1 MPIRKETLV
10 TGEVYHIFNKS
21 IAGFK
26 IFNNQPD
33 FSRIVEV
40 IRYYQKEKPSI
51 CFSNFIKA
59 KQDFSHKILAGEK
72 VVEIIAYCV
81 MPTHLHLVLKQ
92 LKDNGITLFISNVLN
107 SYARYFNIKCKR
119 KGPLWQG
126 RFKNVLV
133 ENEEQLLHLT
143 RYIHLNPVTEYLVN
157 KPEEWAVSSYGEYLA
172 ECNIENS
179 LCNYSDILQIDS
191 SSYKKFVEDQI
202 SYQRELAKIK
212 NLIIED

>member
-26 IFNNQPD
+26 IFNNQSD
-33 FSRIVEV
+33 FSRIVGV
-40 IRYYQKEKPSI
+40 IRYYQKEKPAIS
-51 CFSNFIKA
+51 FSNFIKA
-59 KQDFSHKILAGEK
+59 KQKSSLKSLSKETD
-72 VVEIIAYCV
+72 VEIIAYCV

-157 KPEEWAVSSYGEYLA
+157 KPEEWAVSSYREYLA
-172 ECNIENS
+172 ECNTENS
-179 LCNYSDILQIDS
+179 LCNYSNILQIDRLF
-191 SSYKKFVEDQI
+191 YRRFVEDHI